1 MNKYSKFGK
10 KTQTD
15 DNRYYAINKGRLR
28 HVGTIRGRTY
38 VKGLTYDGLLRLPEL
53 SATFGV
59 DELAWVEERGA
70 DLFKIERSDTKET
83 HSIEIS
89 KFKKYGEWTDRGH
102 GNQIRCALH
111 HFETV
116 SKVKRNAA
124 LNNPPKETPG
134 YQRPAQM
141 SLFGD
146 VVTFDKYGNYQG

>member
-1 MNKYSKFGK
+1 
-10 KTQTD
+10 
-15 DNRYYAINKGRLR
+15 
-28 HVGTIRGRTY
+28 
-38 VKGLTYDGLLRLPEL
+38 LTYDGLLHYPEL
-53 SATFGV
+53 SATMGI
-59 DELAWVEERGA
+59 DELAWVESKGA
-70 DLFKIERSDTKET
+70 DLFKIERPDSQET

-89 KFKKYGEWTDRGH
+89 KFKKYGEHVDRGH
-102 GNQIRCALH
+102 GKQIGCALH

-146 VVTFDKYGNYQG
+146 DISFDKYGNFQG